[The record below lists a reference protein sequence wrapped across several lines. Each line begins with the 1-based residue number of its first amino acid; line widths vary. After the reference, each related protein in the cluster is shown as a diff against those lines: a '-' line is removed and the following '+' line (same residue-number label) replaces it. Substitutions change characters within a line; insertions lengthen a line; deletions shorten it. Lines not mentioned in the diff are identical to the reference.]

1 MNEVFDFLFASY
13 KEYSTF
19 QIGLE
24 VVGLIF
30 GTLSVIFSARNSIW
44 VYPTGIISTI
54 AYVYLLYQWELFG
67 DLIINAYYFIMSIY
81 GWILWSKKDKEHHDL
96 LKISSMNAKD
106 NLTCVGIFTISAIF
120 VASVYIYFDKFTAW
134 WSYIDNLTTAL
145 CFIGMWLLAK
155 RKIENWIFL
164 IIADI
169 ISIPLYFI
177 KGYTLSSILYL
188 ILTIIAIFGYLSWKK
203 TLQNNIQPA

>member
-1 MNEVFDFLFASY
+1 MSEVFDFLFASY

-19 QIGLE
+19 QISVE

-54 AYVYLLYQWELFG
+54 AYIYLLYQWELFG

-81 GWILWSKKDKEHHDL
+81 GWILWSKKDKEHHTL

-106 NLTCVGIFTISAIF
+106 NLICLGIFTISSIF